1 MNRIA
6 EFEKVSF
13 KRFLEDAKTCYE
25 SKDESTIK
33 DIYDNIKLPVR
44 KTKGAAGFDFLLPVK
59 TIINPGQSITIPTG
73 VKAKIE
79 DGWFLSLYPR
89 SSLGFKYKLMLDN
102 TVGIIDSDY
111 YSSKREGHILA
122 KMTNHSNSTVVI
134 ESGEGFMQGIF
145 LQFGITYG
153 DNATEERQGGFGSTN
168 K

>member
-13 KRFLEDAKTCYE
+13 ERFLEDAMSCYD
-25 SKDESTIK
+25 SKDESVIK
-33 DIYDNIKLPVR
+33 EIYDNIKMPVR
-44 KTKGAAGFDFLLPVK
+44 KTKGAAGFDFLLPVTA
-59 TIINPGQSITIPTG
+59 TIEPGQSITIPTG
-73 VKAKIE
+73 IKARIE

-89 SSLGFKYKLMLDN
+89 SSLGFKYKLTLDN

-122 KMTNHSNSTVVI
+122 KMTNHSSSTAI
-134 ESGEGFMQGIF
+134 IKSDEGFMQGIF
-145 LQFGITYG
+145 LQFGITYT
-153 DNATEERQGGFGSTN
+153 DDATTERQGGFGSTN